1 MIDKN
6 LYLYLSFYTRIFVNF
21 LSQESVGTFGH
32 CGFAQQRTFTCFYLQ
47 VYLNPFNCVWFKM
60 KISWDCPLYYCSVD
74 SLLLSRSV
82 DPEEVLLSL
91 GFGGC
96 SRSVARIPPRFFS
109 TKSHVSYFISVR
121 KAFFKCRT
129 EKNGIIILCLY
140 LYFTIWRTFKGT
152 VSRVDLAFDDM
163 YG

>member
-109 TKSHVSYFISVR
+109 TKSHVSYFLSFR
-121 KAFFKCRT
+121 KTFFRCWT
-129 EKNGIIILCLY
+129 ERWKRDCLKRWFW
-140 LYFTIWRTFKGT
+140 LLMTCMVSSIGLNRGRGQYFYF
-152 VSRVDLAFDDM
+152 
-163 YG
+163 

>member
-109 TKSHVSYFISVR
+109 TKSHVSYLYQSEKTLFQI
-121 KAFFKCRT
+121 RT
-129 EKNGIIILCLY
+129 EKCNYYFMFIRVLFLLMNG
-140 LYFTIWRTFKGT
+140 
-152 VSRVDLAFDDM
+152 
-163 YG
+163 